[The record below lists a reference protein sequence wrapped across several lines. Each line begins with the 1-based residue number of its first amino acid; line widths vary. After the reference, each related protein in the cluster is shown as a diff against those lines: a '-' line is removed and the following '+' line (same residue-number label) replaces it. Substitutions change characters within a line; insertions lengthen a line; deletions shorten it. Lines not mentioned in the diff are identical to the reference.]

1 MYSSAEAYLAD
12 GDPTDPGYA
21 PIHADPTGLPPTLIQ
36 VGTAEMFHTGAAVRR
51 EAPGGGR
58 DVTLVEQPELWH
70 VAPLQASLVPEAAAA
85 ISDFGVFLR
94 DRMGTR
100 AS

>member
-1 MYSSAEAYLAD
+1 MRQYAEKLR
-12 GDPTDPGYA
+12 
-21 PIHADPTGLPPTLIQ
+21 
-36 VGTAEMFHTGAAVRR
+36 AAGV
-51 EAPGGGR
+51 